1 MDGDS
6 THRIHQIS
14 ICCSKEHHIWC
25 MYAARVRKGCRS
37 KKLTWSACLLD
48 DCLIRFKNTT
58 QFNTLATHKITIAIV
73 IVGWIWWWRKWRRW
87 CSRPGMSSPAVRGC
101 LKATKKTNE
110 WLLLLKPT
118 ACSTLSKRVAWFSLL
133 FSFVFSSF
141 SWCFVSFSGENY
153 DNLFLTTA
161 R

>member
-1 MDGDS
+1 MDGWRFNAQNTS
-6 THRIHQIS
+6 NFHLLFQGTS
-14 ICCSKEHHIWC
+14 YMMYVCCP
-25 MYAARVRKGCRS
+25 CRS

-73 IVGWIWWWRKWRRW
+73 IVGWIWWWKKWRRR

-101 LKATKKTNE
+101 LKATTTKTTE

-133 FSFVFSSF
+133 FSFVFLLLSPGVLLASAEKIMII
-141 SWCFVSFSGENY
+141 CF
-153 DNLFLTTA
+153 
-161 R
+161 